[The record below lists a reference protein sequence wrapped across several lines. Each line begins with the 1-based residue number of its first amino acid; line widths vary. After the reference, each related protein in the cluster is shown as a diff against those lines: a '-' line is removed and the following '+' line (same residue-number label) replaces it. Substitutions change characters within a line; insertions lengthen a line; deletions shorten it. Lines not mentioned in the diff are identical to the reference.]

1 MELRSKVIF
10 LIVLFFGAGGLSC
23 AHAQDVLI
31 RSGFIEDS
39 LRIGDKARMFLTAEY
54 PSKLN
59 ILFPDSAHN
68 FAPFEF
74 ESRIYFPTKTGDGKS
89 YDSVVYYLS
98 TFEVDRYQFLR
109 LPVFQLNPM
118 DCTTYFSRQD
128 TILLTE
134 LVKDLPDT
142 LTAQN
147 LPLKVNT
154 AYENVPYL
162 LNYPVLLII
171 AGILVAATLV
181 VWLAFGKKI
190 RRHFQLKKMQRSHQ
204 KFLDAYSSQIENIR
218 TAFSSLTTEN
228 ALSQWKKYMEQLE
241 SRPYTK
247 LTTRETMQLEKNESL
262 GKNLQE
268 IDGAIYGHN
277 TRIIESLEQLKAF
290 ADQRFVQKVEEVKNG

>member
-1 MELRSKVIF
+1 MELRSKVF
-10 LIVLFFGAGGLSC
+10 LLIVLLLCVGGFRR

-31 RSGFIEDS
+31 RGGFIEDS
-39 LRIGDKARMFLTAEY
+39 LRIGDKARMFLVAEY

-59 ILFPDSAHN
+59 ILFPDSIHN

-74 ESRIYFPTKTGDGKS
+74 ERRIYFPTKTSNGTS

-154 AYENVPYL
+154 AYEKVSYL
-162 LNYPVLLII
+162 INYPVLLIVG
-171 AGILVAATLV
+171 GILVAATLV
-181 VWLAFGKKI
+181 VWVAFGKKI
-190 RRHFQLKKMQRSHQ
+190 RRHFRLKKMQRSHQ
-204 KFLDAYSSQIENIR
+204 KFLDTYTSQIENIR

-228 ALSQWKKYMEQLE
+228 ALSHWKKYMEQLE
-241 SRPYTK
+241 ARPYTK
-247 LTTRETMQLEKNESL
+247 LTTRETTQLEKDESL

-268 IDGAIYGHN
+268 IDRAIYGHN
-277 TRIIESLEQLKAF
+277 TRIIESLENLKAF
-290 ADQRFVQKVEEVKNG
+290 ADERFVQKVEEVKNG